1 MKKIFMGL
9 FFVLFVCL
17 AGISQVKDAEISS
30 EDLEKELRATIARML
45 VAGKEHDLDT
55 MYEIQGDAIGYGYRS
70 KDPRI
75 HSEKSFRAGN
85 EKFWD
90 SMESFEAIPNEEDA
104 VVRIIGNVGVVLAS
118 FTEKFKRKDG
128 ESHTIE
134 VRISMTFAKIDGKWK
149 QVQYH
154 RDAQFSLLNNIKRR

>member
-1 MKKIFMGL
+1 MKGKFLVVLLGL
-9 FFVLFVCL
+9 VFCL
-17 AGISQVKDAEISS
+17 SLSSQVKEVETSS

-45 VAGKEHDLDT
+45 IAGKEHDLDT

-70 KDPRI
+70 KAPRI
-75 HSEKSFRAGN
+75 PSEKLFRAGN
-85 EKFWD
+85 KRFWD
-90 SMESFEAIPNEEDA
+90 SMETFEIIPNEEDA

-118 FTEKFKRKDG
+118 FTEKFKPKGG
-128 ESHTIE
+128 ELQTIE

-154 RDAQFSLLNNIKRR
+154 RDAQFSILNNMKRR